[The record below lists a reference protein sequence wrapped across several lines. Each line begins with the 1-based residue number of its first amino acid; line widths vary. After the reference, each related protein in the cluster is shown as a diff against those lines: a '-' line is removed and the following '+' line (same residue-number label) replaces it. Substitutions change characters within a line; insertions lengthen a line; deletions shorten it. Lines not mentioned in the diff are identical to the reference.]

1 MRLMFKTL
9 ISGDRCAIYGRVSDL
24 GLENLDEASFSN
36 HRKNGRILLFFTIA
50 TVILIEIGVIVSGN
64 AKWDLL
70 FFIHLLFAVPY
81 LKLLVLL
88 NTILN
93 GLKTPRH
100 KYWAYA
106 CLFCFTGTI
115 FTGIPLIMRL

>member
-1 MRLMFKTL
+1 MFQTL
-9 ISGDRCAIYGRVSDL
+9 LSGDTCAVYGRISDPS
-24 GLENLDEASFSN
+24 LENLDESSLN
-36 HRKNGRILLFFTIA
+36 SHRKCARILLFFTIVN
-50 TVILIEIGVIVSGN
+50 VILIEVGVIVSGN
-64 AKWDLL
+64 AQWDLL

-93 GLKTPRH
+93 GLKTPHH
-100 KYWAYA
+100 KLWAYA
-106 CLFCFTGTI
+106 CLACFIGTI